1 MIRYFIFF
9 LLILAAGCS
18 TTPRGLIIENVN
30 KPLAMLQESVVNSM
44 PVGLRARS
52 PNGREFLSKFFVPT
66 KDDFKEADTAPM
78 RWFAHVYILGDR
90 RPYNIEVL
98 VKREK
103 RFANRGV
110 LTYRPEGLD
119 LRIASN
125 LKKRIQDELT
135 KSREGV
141 NLIDD
146 FRAF

>member
-1 MIRYFIFF
+1 
-9 LLILAAGCS
+9 
-18 TTPRGLIIENVN
+18 
-30 KPLAMLQESVVNSM
+30 
-44 PVGLRARS
+44 
-52 PNGREFLSKFFVPT
+52 
-66 KDDFKEADTAPM
+66 M
-78 RWFAHVYILGDR
+78 RWFAHVFILGDR

-103 RFANRGV
+103 RIANRGV

-125 LKKRIQDELT
+125 LKKRIQEELT
-135 KSREGV
+135 KSREGI